1 MKVRP
6 AHFAGQYAVI
16 LSENA
21 MASVYPL
28 TQTSGLFLPFS
39 LHTSRTGALI
49 VCLVL
54 LLSSITDGQVQT
66 TEHAGL
72 KRSENSA
79 PTSPEWIAIPAG
91 RFLMG
96 SNTST
101 KEIVDTYSQHDRS
114 EQEFRDETPQHLVE
128 ITRPF
133 FMGATE
139 VTVGEFRA
147 FIEETNYVPDSQRDQ
162 QGGWGYDE
170 KSDRCVGRDPT
181 FHWNN
186 TGYPQTDSHPVVNV
200 SWQDCQAYC
209 KWLSAKEKR
218 LIRLPTE
225 AEWEYANRAGTTSS
239 YSMGDSAESILEN
252 ARTLKP
258 SAKIN
263 RLAIQNLKIKPLG
276 DPPFPVPVGSYQPNA
291 FGLYDMHGNV
301 WEWTSDWYSES
312 YYATSPRRDPTGP
325 PQGEVKVRRG
335 GAWNSFPIWAR
346 SSFRNWNTVESRCMN
361 LGFRVVGEMSSWEAQ
376 EQNKQL
382 PLRLLFVGD
391 IMLDQGP
398 GNAVANGFDPFR
410 FCSEM
415 LLDADLTIGNL
426 ECVLGWEGSQRNK
439 PYVFRG
445 AEGSAPLLA
454 KYFQALSVANNH
466 TLDFGPEGMC
476 DSLRVLREHH
486 IGAIG
491 GGESIE
497 TARVPLILEAK
508 GRRIALLAYN
518 DFLKDEN
525 EATATQAGSAPLRHE
540 WVLEDI
546 EKAKAESKADI
557 IILFVH
563 WGHEMGSMPRPN
575 QREQAKQW
583 IDRGASAVIGSHPH
597 VVQTIDSYRG
607 APIVYSLGNFVFDYF
622 PVDPPKWTGSAV
634 RLDIPANGPIEWQTL
649 AVELDPQG
657 LPHPVD
663 PN

>member
-1 MKVRP
+1 MVFVDPLPRTHEITVR
-6 AHFAGQYAVI
+6 
-16 LSENA
+16 
-21 MASVYPL
+21 L
-28 TQTSGLFLPFS
+28 TQLALRTCS
-39 LHTSRTGALI
+39 LLA
-49 VCLVL
+49 CLAVL
-54 LLSSITDGQVQT
+54 LAANVHGQDRTAKQS
-66 TEHAGL
+66 
-72 KRSENSA
+72 RSERSKKSA
-79 PTSPEWIAIPAG
+79 QKSPMSPKWVAVPAG

-96 SNTST
+96 SNVST
-101 KEIVDTYSQHDRS
+101 KEIAATYSQHDLS

-128 ITRPF
+128 ITHPF

-147 FIEETNYVPDSQRDQ
+147 FVEETNYVPDSMRDHE
-162 QGGWGYDE
+162 GGWGYDK
-170 KSDRCVGRDPT
+170 KSDRCIGRDPA

-200 SWQDCQAYC
+200 SWQDCIAYC

-218 LIRLPTE
+218 LVRLPTE
-225 AEWEYANRAGTTSS
+225 AEWEYANRAGSTST
-239 YSMGDSAESILEN
+239 YSMGDSAESVLEN
-252 ARTLKP
+252 ARTLEP
-258 SAKIN
+258 NPKIN
-263 RLAIQNLKIKPLG
+263 RLAIQNLKIKNLG

-312 YYATSPRRDPTGP
+312 YYASSPRRDPTGP

-335 GAWNSFPIWAR
+335 GAWNSFPIWTR

-361 LGFRVVGEMSSWEAQ
+361 LGFRVVGEMSSWEVQ
-376 EQNKQL
+376 EHSKEL
-382 PLRLLFVGD
+382 PLRMLFVGD

-398 GNAVANGFDPFR
+398 GNAVANGSDPFR

-426 ECVLGWEGSQRNK
+426 ECVLGREGSQRDK
-439 PYVFRG
+439 AYVFRG
-445 AEGSAPLLA
+445 AKGSAPFLA

-466 TLDFGPEGMC
+466 TLDFGPEGLTE
-476 DSLRVLREHH
+476 SLRILLEHR
-486 IGAIG
+486 IGTVG
-491 GGESIE
+491 GGSSIE
-497 TARVPLILEAK
+497 AARAPLILEAK

-518 DFLKDEN
+518 DFRMEDY
-525 EATATQAGSAPLRHE
+525 EATATRAGNAPLRHE

-546 EKAKAESKADI
+546 EKAKSESKADI
-557 IILFVH
+557 VIVFVH
-563 WGHEMGSMPRPN
+563 WGYEMESMPLPT

-622 PVDPPKWTGSAV
+622 PVDPPTWLGWAI
-634 RLDIPANGPIEWQTL
+634 RLDIPSSGPIEWQTL